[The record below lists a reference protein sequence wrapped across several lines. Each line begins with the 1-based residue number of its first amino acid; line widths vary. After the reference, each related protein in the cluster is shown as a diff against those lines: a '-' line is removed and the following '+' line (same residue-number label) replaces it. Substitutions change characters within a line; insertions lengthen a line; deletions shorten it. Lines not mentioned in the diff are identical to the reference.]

1 MLVEEKGPP
10 TFSNPRDRLKV
21 MLLVQKFSNGA
32 CQPLGV
38 DLVESGFP
46 FSKTKNAPSDNLGA
60 SNVAQCNKKWMFQIP
75 EKFSNLVT
83 CYGHFVTR
91 CTRWVLLTDW
101 QRLMGVPFT

>member
-10 TFSNPRDRLKV
+10 TFFNTRDHLKV

-32 CQPLGV
+32 WQPLGV
-38 DLVESGFP
+38 DMFESGFP

-75 EKFSNLVT
+75 EELLES
-83 CYGHFVTR
+83 GHMVWALCDQVYKEGTAH
-91 CTRWVLLTDW
+91 
-101 QRLMGVPFT
+101 

>member
-10 TFSNPRDRLKV
+10 TFSNPRDRVKV

-75 EKFSNLVT
+75 EELLES
-83 CYGHFVTR
+83 GHMLWALCDQVYKEGTAH
-91 CTRWVLLTDW
+91 
-101 QRLMGVPFT
+101 